1 MEHVMVPV
9 PEELEAQ
16 VHQYLAWR
24 LTSGDAGW
32 SEEPMAALYEELDQP
47 SRIAVK
53 VIARGV
59 VDDDPATVARIAKA
73 AGTTTRET
81 LGIVLELVQRLR
93 ALGGPLFP
101 FVPLDTPEGEDDD
114 QRPVVMPKDGARLA
128 LSIADRM

>member
-1 MEHVMVPV
+1 MVPV

-73 AGTTTRET
+73 AGTTTPRDP
-81 LGIVLELVQRLR
+81 RDR
-93 ALGGPLFP
+93 ARTGAAPQGSGGPTL
-101 FVPLDTPEGEDDD
+101 
-114 QRPVVMPKDGARLA
+114 PVCAA
-128 LSIADRM
+128 